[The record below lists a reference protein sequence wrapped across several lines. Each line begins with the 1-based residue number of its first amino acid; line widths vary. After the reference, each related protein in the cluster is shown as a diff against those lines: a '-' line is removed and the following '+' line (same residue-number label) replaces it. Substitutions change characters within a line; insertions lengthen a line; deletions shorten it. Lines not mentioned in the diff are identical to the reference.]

1 MLELGAGFFSRLQV
15 ELLVGDPTRITEL
28 SVPKSSELFTA
39 SGSATQ
45 REPLIIKAYSWRPGE
60 RGTETDQT
68 PGAPESRS
76 LFAPFV
82 HSLKSPMIST
92 LRARGSTKTNRTR
105 FTVSGPAGTP
115 ATAGAGV
122 VTVRVQIRDPIASV
136 ESAANAEIPAASAS
150 APSGESWSLALRHQ
164 TVHPRGTDAGTDSAS
179 APTRSISLAS
189 KEGSRLSGVRRLSAT
204 RSISAAVSSEMS
216 SR

>member
-1 MLELGAGFFSRLQV
+1 MLKNWELAFSRRQV

-76 LFAPFV
+76 LLAPFV
-82 HSLKSPMIST
+82 HSLKSPTIST
-92 LRARGSTKTNRTR
+92 VCAPASTKTNRTR
-105 FTVSGPAGTP
+105 FTVSVPEAIVG
-115 ATAGAGV
+115 TAGAGV
-122 VTVRVQIRDPIASV
+122 VTSRVRTREPIASV
-136 ESAANAEIPAASAS
+136 ETTANAEIPATSAR
-150 APSGESWSLALRHQ
+150 APNGESCRLALRHQ
-164 TVHPRGTDAGTDSAS
+164 NVEAGLKDALTDGAS
-179 APTRSISLAS
+179 ARTRSINRAS
-189 KEGSRLSGVRRLSAT
+189 KDGSRRSGVRRLSAM
-204 RSISAAVSSEMS
+204 RSTSAAVSSEIS
-216 SR
+216 SL